1 MNRADIRNLVIDH
14 TGASHKASL
23 INSMI
28 TAALKKVSAEM
39 KWGDLL
45 TETSFT
51 LIPNQEFISIG
62 TNIHRISEVRIIDG
76 LSSWELEVR
85 PKTWILERWPD
96 LASQFFSRPR
106 FAYLENSR
114 IYMMPGPSTAW
125 TLKFSYYKRIADLT
139 DDSTALF
146 PEHVDEAVIA
156 YATYRTFK
164 SLQQHED
171 AITWFADYREAI
183 RDAKKMEH
191 DSAIIHQGVPRG
203 AGRPVQTNYYLDP
216 FIRSVP

>member
-1 MNRADIRNLVIDH
+1 MNRADIRALVIDH

-28 TAALKKVSAEM
+28 TSALKKVSSEM
-39 KWGDLL
+39 HWGDLL
-45 TETSFT
+45 TETSVT
-51 LIPNQEFISIG
+51 LIPNQEFIAIG
-62 TNIHRISEVRIIDG
+62 SNVHRISEVRIIDG

-85 PKTWILERWPD
+85 PKKWVLERWPD

-114 IYMMPGPSTAW
+114 IYMMPGPSENW
-125 TLKFSYYKRIADLT
+125 VLKFSNYGRLT
-139 DDSTALF
+139 DLSDDTTALF

-164 SLQQHED
+164 SMQQHED
-171 AITWFADYREAI
+171 AVAWFADYREAI
-183 RDAKKMEH
+183 KDAKNMDH
-191 DSAIIHQGVPRG
+191 DPSVTHQGTPRG
-203 AGRPVQTNYYLDP
+203 EGRPIRANYNLDP
-216 FIRSVP
+216 FIRRVL